1 MQNRERRRIIISRN
15 DSRLLR
21 RKERSCHDRKRHHY
35 IKAVYHPP
43 EPQHSGAVCHQ
54 PQFYQGEVKK
64 GLRNSDG
71 TGVLVGVSKVGS
83 VQGYLMQ
90 DGQRLPAP
98 GRLYYRGI
106 ELTDIVEAHRS
117 AGTFGFEEVAYLL
130 LMGYL
135 RLGSLTSAGLTE
147 LGPVL
152 AAHGWTAETALCM
165 LVLCLLHFPC
175 GTTCLTILRETGSA
189 RWTALAAALPTA
201 MGMALCMLIH
211 GAVTL
216 LG

>member
-1 MQNRERRRIIISRN
+1 MEFAARTSIVLMVVFLVFI
-15 DSRLLR
+15 
-21 RKERSCHDRKRHHY
+21 
-35 IKAVYHPP
+35 V
-43 EPQHSGAVCHQ
+43 G
-54 PQFYQGEVKK
+54 
-64 GLRNSDG
+64 
-71 TGVLVGVSKVGS
+71 GVLLEIFLARRESKWPGLV
-83 VQGYLMQ
+83 
-90 DGQRLPAP
+90 LP
-98 GRLYYRGI
+98 
-106 ELTDIVEAHRS
+106 V
-117 AGTFGFEEVAYLL
+117 L

>member
-1 MQNRERRRIIISRN
+1 M
-15 DSRLLR
+15 
-21 RKERSCHDRKRHHY
+21 
-35 IKAVYHPP
+35 
-43 EPQHSGAVCHQ
+43 PQVGQ
-54 PQFYQGEVKK
+54 
-64 GLRNSDG
+64 
-71 TGVLVGVSKVGS
+71 VLVRSLLDRTLFVLGRAVTVAAPAGLVIWVLGRVPVGS
-83 VQGYLMQ
+83 GTLLTALAGAL
-90 DGQRLPAP
+90 DGP
-98 GRLYYRGI
+98 GRLMGLDGMVLLAFLLGFPAN
-106 ELTDIVEAHRS
+106 EIVLP
-117 AGTFGFEEVAYLL
+117 VL

-135 RLGSLTSAGLTE
+135 RSGSLTSAGLTE

-152 AAHGWTAETALCM
+152 TAHGWTTETALCM